1 MNQVKIGTFISECRK
16 AKGLTQN
23 QLAEKLGIT
32 DKAVSKWETG
42 RSMPDLS
49 LFTPLCNLLEIT
61 LNELLAG
68 EHIPEEELREKT
80 DKVLMEVIT
89 NWLGHDKWEL
99 KEKNVTAKNVLNVQ
113 NISKRYETEDN
124 VTLAVDN
131 VSFQVP
137 HGSFIGI
144 MGASG
149 SGKTTLLNLIAT
161 IDKPTSGNIEINGQS
176 IMNTAE
182 NDMAKFRR
190 EHLGFVFQ
198 DYNLLET
205 LTIYENIALALTI
218 KEIPKEKI
226 RQIIDESG
234 LEQIL
239 KDRLYD
245 KVNELEEALKECTT
259 LNQKVTLIKKAMK
272 EIQDII
278 DYYLT
283 ERNLGQ
289 ALQMYDPFTK
299 EDFLTLDLG
308 LAVNEKDLPGVD
320 SSLEDLKQQL
330 LSASNQRSNSFD
342 EIKEAYAE
350 DLDEAL
356 KRATLEDNEALITAI
371 ANFRDALLTATPENI
386 VEVIEVAKEEIKKAL
401 MEDPSGTKEDQA
413 AEDAKEDISD
423 AMQDALDKLEKEE
436 AEEEDEIESEGEEDQ
451 EDQQEKPTVNP
462 DKPFESEPIIDGNT
476 PYLPEYEK
484 YAEIINQILSS
495 YEGEEIPEDVRK
507 IIEEYL
513 EMLK

>member
-226 RQIIDESG
+226 RQIILNLSKKLDILSILNKFPYEVSG
-234 LEQIL
+234 GQ
-239 KDRLYD
+239 RQRCACARAVA
-245 KVNELEEALKECTT
+245 VNP
-259 LNQKVTLIKKAMK
+259 
-272 EIQDII
+272 DII
-278 DYYLT
+278 LADEPTGALDSHSAKQLLDT
-283 ERNLGQ
+283 FTMLRNEYGATIL
-289 ALQMYDPFTK
+289 MVTHD
-299 EDFLTLDLG
+299 
-308 LAVNEKDLPGVD
+308 V
-320 SSLEDLKQQL
+320 
-330 LSASNQRSNSFD
+330 LSASYCDRILF
-342 EIKEAYAE
+342 
-350 DLDEAL
+350 
-356 KRATLEDNEALITAI
+356 
-371 ANFRDALLTATPENI
+371 
-386 VEVIEVAKEEIKKAL
+386 
-401 MEDPSGTKEDQA
+401 
-413 AEDAKEDISD
+413 
-423 AMQDALDKLEKEE
+423 MQDGKIRAVLNREHESKQSFFTSILEKM
-436 AEEEDEIESEGEEDQ
+436 AWIARDNNYVS
-451 EDQQEKPTVNP
+451 
-462 DKPFESEPIIDGNT
+462 
-476 PYLPEYEK
+476 
-484 YAEIINQILSS
+484 
-495 YEGEEIPEDVRK
+495 
-507 IIEEYL
+507 
-513 EMLK
+513 